1 LQDYDYSQSGTYFIT
16 ICTDN
21 RESLFGKIVDGVMR
35 LNDAGIMIQS
45 VWNEIPAHYPGSD
58 IDEFVIMPNHVHG
71 IIVIVGAGPYRIVI
85 T

>member
-1 LQDYDYSQSGTYFIT
+1 
-16 ICTDN
+16 
-21 RESLFGKIVDGVMR
+21 
-35 LNDAGIMIQS
+35 MIQS